1 MKHKSV
7 LYNDTAIINY
17 QDEGQGEVTLV
28 LLHGF
33 MNTLDVW
40 ATYVFKYMK
49 EIRVIT
55 IDLLGHGESGDTS
68 EVHTMEMQAEM
79 VKTVLDHI
87 GVKNCVIGGHSMGGY
102 VALAFADLYPEYVKG
117 LCLINSHAI
126 EDSEESKQNRLKVC
140 EIVKGNRASFVV
152 SFIPELFDCDNRG
165 RLYPEIKDLQESAM
179 GMKAESI
186 IASQLG
192 MIEKP
197 ARLNV
202 LIEGKFPILFIAGKK
217 DPRIEIE
224 NLFAQ
229 AMLPAHSELM
239 MLDNVGHMAHIEA
252 KDFVRARLL
261 SFTQMC
267 YIK

>member
-1 MKHKSV
+1 M
-7 LYNDTAIINY
+7 
-17 QDEGQGEVTLV
+17 
-28 LLHGF
+28 
-33 MNTLDVW
+33 
-40 ATYVFKYMK
+40 
-49 EIRVIT
+49 
-55 IDLLGHGESGDTS
+55 
-68 EVHTMEMQAEM
+68 
-79 VKTVLDHI
+79 
-87 GVKNCVIGGHSMGGY
+87 
-102 VALAFADLYPEYVKG
+102 
-117 LCLINSHAI
+117 I
-126 EDSEESKQNRLKVC
+126 EQVPSTPTEK
-140 EIVKGNRASFVV
+140 
-152 SFIPELFDCDNRG
+152 
-165 RLYPEIKDLQESAM
+165 IKDLQENAM

-229 AMLPAHSELM
+229 AMLPEHSELM